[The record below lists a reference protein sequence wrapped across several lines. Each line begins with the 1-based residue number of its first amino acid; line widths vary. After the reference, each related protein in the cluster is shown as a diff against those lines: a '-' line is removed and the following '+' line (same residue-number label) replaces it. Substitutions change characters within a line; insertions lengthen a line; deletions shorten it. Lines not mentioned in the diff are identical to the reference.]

1 MFQHIWVAQAAIPVE
16 SSTLAFLSGPQF
28 FIALIAGVVMA
39 FAFQLVLT
47 NLSIAAGISGAADA
61 LDSDA
66 NGWGKKIRRVEAK
79 VGAGTILIVNTALF
93 TACFLAVKLTL
104 IHESSLGAIVSVV
117 IWSVYFLLLFWTG
130 SRAVGSLIG
139 AVGSTASSGLQGV
152 AATVATA
159 LSGQAATSQ
168 IANTVEASVGA
179 VRKELQSV
187 LEPDRLRENLQDYVT
202 KLQLPQADFKD
213 ISSQVLG
220 LLENPNLQSAASS
233 VTNAAT
239 SAATDA
245 ATNLTAAPDLLSI
258 VQSATP
264 EELRSG
270 KLRERLTDLIGNQ
283 LLSNGQG
290 DGQSQDKQG
299 ASLRDRALQLGLGSL
314 VSTLAQ
320 RVDLSDLDL
329 QKITEQLG
337 SFQQTLGEQASQ
349 ALGAVKQTSSFSP
362 IRTDIE
368 NYLLNS
374 PFWYLSA
381 NGLDRGF
388 REVLYDPNADARAVR
403 QQLEPLNR
411 GYFVEVLTRRDG
423 ITPEQVNDIADEVEV
438 VRQEV
443 LDTVRVAEEQERSQE
458 LRQQVETYLSSA
470 PKEALS
476 AERIQ
481 QDFTALLADP
491 EASYETLGN
500 RLLQFDRDTLMQM
513 LMAGQQDLSQE
524 EAEQIRTELMNV
536 RDRFLNES
544 EATWNQLQT
553 QTSDFRQRVESYLRE
568 TNPGEFTPDAIQQ
581 TFQTLLN
588 APEAGSQ
595 ALQTGLGQ
603 LNRDTLRQALSQ
615 RQDINPE
622 QVDQLLDQ
630 FESVRDRLLQA
641 PQQLTEQARAQV
653 DQLTNQIADYLRNTN
668 LEELDPE
675 GIQRDL
681 QTLLSDPQTGASVL
695 RQRLSQVDRE
705 TLVKLV
711 SQSGDLS
718 EDQVNR
724 AIDQVQEG
732 IRRIVRAPQRLVTRT
747 RDRLRDFPT
756 ELADY
761 LRHTNRE
768 ELNPEAIK
776 RDLQLLIKQ
785 PRAGV
790 EQLGDRLSQIDRDTI
805 VSLLSEREDISEEDA
820 NRIVDQVLG
829 QVQSVRDQVTQ
840 QAQKVQD
847 RVQSITSSV
856 SDRVRTYLN
865 TLDQPELNY
874 EGIQRDVRKLFDD
887 PEAGF
892 DALRDRL
899 GHFDRDTLVSILS
912 SRKDISEEQ
921 ANRIVDQIESARDN
935 VLHRAERLQQEAEK
949 RIKAVKHQAKE
960 QAEEVQKTVAT
971 AAWWLF
977 GTAITSV
984 ATAAIAGVLASG
996 GFEFLK

>member
-1 MFQHIWVAQAAIPVE
+1 MFQHMWVAQAAIPVE
-16 SSTLAFLSGPQF
+16 SSTLAFLSGSQF
-28 FIALIAGVVMA
+28 FIALIAGVAMA

-47 NLSIAAGISGAADA
+47 NLSVAAGISGAADA

-66 NGWGKKIRRVEAK
+66 DGWGKKIRRVEAK
-79 VGAGTILIVNTALF
+79 VGTGTILIVNTALF

-104 IHESSLGAIVSVV
+104 IHESTLGAIVGVV
-117 IWSVYFLLLFWTG
+117 IWSVYFLLLFWTS
-130 SRAVGSLIG
+130 SRAVGSLLG

-152 AATVATA
+152 AATMATA

-220 LLENPNLQSAASS
+220 LLENSNLQSVASS
-233 VTNAAT
+233 VTNAT
-239 SAATDA
+239 TDA
-245 ATNLTAAPDLLSI
+245 ATNLTATPDLLSL

-264 EELRSG
+264 EELKSG
-270 KLRERLTDLIGNQ
+270 KLRERLTDLIGNG
-283 LLSNGQG
+283 LLGNGQG
-290 DGQSQDKQG
+290 NGGSQEKQG
-299 ASLRDRALQLGLGSL
+299 GSLRDRALQLGLGSL
-314 VSTLAQ
+314 VSTLAR
-320 RVDLSDLDL
+320 RVDLSDLDIE
-329 QKITEQLG
+329 KITEQLS
-337 SFQQTLGEQASQ
+337 SFQQKVGEQAGQ
-349 ALGAVKQTSSFSP
+349 AIGAVSQVRSFSP

-374 PFWYLSA
+374 PFWYLSPE
-381 NGLDRGF
+381 GLDRGF
-388 REVLYDPNADARAVR
+388 REALYDPNADARAVR
-403 QQLEPLNR
+403 QQLEPINR
-411 GYFVEVLTRRDG
+411 SYFVEVLTRRDG

-438 VRQEV
+438 IRQEV
-443 LDTVRVAEEQERSQE
+443 LDTVRAAEAQERSQE

-513 LMAGQQDLSQE
+513 LMAGRQDLSQE
-524 EAEQIRTELMNV
+524 EAEQIRSELMNV

-544 EATWNQLQT
+544 EETWNQLQS
-553 QTSDFRQRVESYLRE
+553 QASGFRQQVESYLRE
-568 TNPGEFTPDAIQQ
+568 TNPADFTPDAIQQ
-581 TFQTLLN
+581 TLQRLLN

-603 LNRDTLRQALSQ
+603 LNRDTLRQVLSQ

-630 FESVRDRLLQA
+630 FESVRDRLLHA

-668 LEELDPE
+668 LEELDPK

-681 QTLLSDPQTGASVL
+681 QTLLNDPQTGAYVL

-711 SQSGDLS
+711 SQGSDLN
-718 EDQVNR
+718 EEQVNQTIDKAQE
-724 AIDQVQEG
+724 AIRQ
-732 IRRIVRAPQRLVTRT
+732 IVRAPQRLATRT

-756 ELADY
+756 ELSDY

-768 ELNPEAIK
+768 ELNPEGIK

-790 EQLGDRLSQIDRDTI
+790 EQLGDRLGQVDRETI
-805 VSLLSEREDISEEDA
+805 VALLSEREDISEEDA

-829 QVQSVRDQVTQ
+829 QIQSVRDQVTQ

-847 RVQSITSSV
+847 RVQSLTSSV
-856 SDRVRTYLN
+856 TDRVRTYLN
-865 TLDQPELNY
+865 ALDQPELNY

-899 GHFDRDTLVSILS
+899 SHFDRETLVSILS

-949 RIKAVKHQAKE
+949 QIKAVKHEAKE
-960 QAEEVQKTVAT
+960 QAKEVQKTVAT

-984 ATAAIAGVLASG
+984 ATAAIAGILASS
-996 GFEFLK
+996 GFNFPG